1 MERQIE
7 VPEDLGMCESPQERL
22 SQRSPRLPSLNKFQ
36 LKSLVEK
43 QRVLGQGLSILS
55 LGRNI
60 HLINP
65 RKLKMRGTGQIN
77 K

>member
-7 VPEDLGMCESPQERL
+7 VPEDLGTCESPQERL

-43 QRVLGQGLSILS
+43 QRVLGKG
-55 LGRNI
+55 
-60 HLINP
+60 
-65 RKLKMRGTGQIN
+65 
-77 K
+77 